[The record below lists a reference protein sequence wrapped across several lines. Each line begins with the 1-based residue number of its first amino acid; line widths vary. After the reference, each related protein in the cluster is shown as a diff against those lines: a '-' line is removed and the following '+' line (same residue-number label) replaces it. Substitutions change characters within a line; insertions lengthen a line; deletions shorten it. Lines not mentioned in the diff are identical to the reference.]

1 MILRTEKLSKR
12 FNGLEA
18 VSGVDFSLEQ
28 GQFKSIIGPNGA
40 GKTTF
45 FNLLA
50 GVLMADSGRI
60 IFQGKEITNRPQEKI
75 ARLGMVKTN
84 QTAQVFPGHTV
95 LENLRIAAQPP
106 ASSFNFWSSGRCLK
120 KSDQWAGEVL
130 HRLGLEHAAHKKAK
144 FLSHGE
150 RRYLDIGLALAVRP
164 RVLLLDEP
172 TAGMSP
178 PETAQATR
186 LLKNLTSQWG
196 LSVILVE
203 HDMDVVMNISDQVVV
218 MHQGGVFAKG
228 APEEISRNPAVQEVY
243 LGRKKALC

>member
-1 MILRTEKLSKR
+1 
-12 FNGLEA
+12 
-18 VSGVDFSLEQ
+18 
-28 GQFKSIIGPNGA
+28 
-40 GKTTF
+40 
-45 FNLLA
+45 
-50 GVLMADSGRI
+50 
-60 IFQGKEITNRPQEKI
+60 
-75 ARLGMVKTN
+75 
-84 QTAQVFPGHTV
+84 
-95 LENLRIAAQPP
+95 
-106 ASSFNFWSSGRCLK
+106 
-120 KSDQWAGEVL
+120 
-130 HRLGLEHAAHKKAK
+130 
-144 FLSHGE
+144 LSHGE